1 MKAPDLT
8 VYNTVP
14 KLFWY
19 QVRNYGR
26 EPTLWWK
33 KGGLWKKITW
43 REYGNWSQAVGNAL
57 LSQGLHPGD
66 KVSILSQT
74 RVEWVVIDMAI
85 MGVGCITTPIY
96 HSNTAQQVRY
106 ILDHSQSQIVFVED
120 QEQLDKVLTIWET
133 LPQLKLVV
141 VMDKFL
147 VADGQRVV
155 SLKRFTEQGRQF
167 GQDHPEDFQERF
179 QAVQPADI
187 VSFIYT
193 SGTTGPPKAAMI
205 TSENV
210 IAIIR
215 HLPSLLELRREDVTI
230 AYLPLA
236 HIAER
241 VVGHF
246 LKLFAGN
253 QTVFAESLEDLPS
266 NLRQTGP
273 TVMFGTPRVFE
284 KFYARI
290 LTGIQDATWF
300 QKSTFRWCHGIG
312 KKVTE
317 RELKHQKIPFGLKL
331 QRCLA
336 HRLIF
341 RKIQDIF
348 GGNIRFM
355 ISGGAPI
362 APNIIRFFYE
372 MGLKIY
378 EVYGMTET
386 TGLLSMNRPGAYKIG
401 SVGKLFPETEIH
413 LETDG
418 EICAHGPQNCSGYY
432 RNKEATRELL
442 TPDASGITWLHT
454 GDIGYFDEEGFLYIT
469 DRKKDLIITAGGK
482 NVAPQNIENLLKTSP
497 YISQAMVYGDRKPYL
512 TALLTLDDDEITK
525 FARDRRILYSDLS
538 DLTKQPEVV
547 KLIRQE
553 VQAKNQ
559 QLASYQTIKKFRI
572 LEEELDQ
579 DKDEITPTLKVK
591 RKIVTENYRSLLE
604 NLY

>member
-1 MKAPDLT
+1 MKPPELK

-19 QVRNYGR
+19 QVQHYGE

-33 KGGLWKKITW
+33 KSGLWKKISW
-43 REYGNWSQAVGNAL
+43 REYGDWSQAVGNGL

-74 RVEWVVIDMAI
+74 RVEWVVLDMAI
-85 MGVGCITTPIY
+85 MSSGCITTPIY
-96 HSNTAQQVRY
+96 HSNTAEQVRY
-106 ILDHSQSQIVFVED
+106 ILEHSRSRIVFAED
-120 QEQLDKVLTIWET
+120 QEQLDKVLTIWEM
-133 LPQLKLVV
+133 LPHLKLVV
-141 VMDKFL
+141 VMDKFHA
-147 VADGQRVV
+147 VDGHGVISMERFAQRGH
-155 SLKRFTEQGRQF
+155 EF
-167 GQDHPEDFQERF
+167 GEDHPEAFQRRL
-179 QAVQPADI
+179 QAVQPTDVI
-187 VSFIYT
+187 SFIYT

-215 HLPSLLELRREDVTI
+215 HLPDLLDLRREDVTI

-246 LKLFAGN
+246 IKLFAGN
-253 QTVFAESLEDLPS
+253 QTVFAESLADLPS

-300 QKSTFRWCHGIG
+300 QKSIFHWCHQVG
-312 KKVTE
+312 KEVTE
-317 RELKHQKIPFGLKL
+317 REFNQQKVSFGLRIK
-331 QRCLA
+331 RYLA
-336 HRLIF
+336 YRLIF

-362 APNIIRFFYE
+362 APNIVRFFYE

-386 TGLLSMNRPGAYKIG
+386 TGLLSMNRLRAYQIG
-401 SVGKLFPETEIH
+401 SVGNLFPETEIR

-432 RNKEATRELL
+432 RNEEATQELL
-442 TPDASGITWLHT
+442 TTDDSGKTWLHT

-497 YISQAMVYGDRKPYL
+497 YISQAMVYGDLKPYL
-512 TALLTLDDDEITK
+512 TALLTLDEDEITK
-525 FARDRRILYSDLS
+525 FARDRRILYGDLS

-547 KLIRQE
+547 NLIRQE

-559 QLASYQTIKKFRI
+559 QLASYETIKKFRI

-591 RKIVTENYRSLLE
+591 RKVVTENYRSLLE
-604 NLY
+604 EMY